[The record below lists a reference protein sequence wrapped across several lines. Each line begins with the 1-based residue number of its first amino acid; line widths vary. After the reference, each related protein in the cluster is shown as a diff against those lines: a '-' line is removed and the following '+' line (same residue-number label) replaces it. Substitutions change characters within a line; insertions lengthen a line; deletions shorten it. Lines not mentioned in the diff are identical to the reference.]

1 MKALLF
7 IASGMLF
14 LAIADLPI
22 GYYTVVRFVTTIAAI
37 AIIVKEFDKEIT
49 PWIIVFGL
57 IAIVFNPIFP
67 VYLHDKSLWMVIDF
81 IAGLL
86 FLIKAFILKSETKE
100 Q

>member
-1 MKALLF
+1 MKKLLF

-22 GYYTVVRFVTTIAAI
+22 GYYTVVRFAATIAAI
-37 AIIVKEFDKEIT
+37 AVIVKEYDKEFT
-49 PWIIVFGL
+49 PWIIIFGL

-67 VYLHDKSLWMVIDF
+67 VYLNDKSIWMGIDF
-81 IAGLL
+81 IAGIL
-86 FLIKAFILKSETKE
+86 FLIKAITIKSEIKD